1 MISAAHLYTEDASFL
16 CARLQGEWL
25 LKGLVSKFS
34 INSQDTIYQKS
45 PSGCM
50 SNSCSQGKQ
59 KQGKSSVS
67 CCVSPEHSLFCTDGA
82 QSESEW
88 AAESVWRRRE
98 PIDGGVNRRLMTVEE
113 SAGEALQSMKCVK
126 PAMRRELKPPRSLTF
141 LNHSFLRT
149 ASSHLSQV
157 LPFFPLLPC

>member
-1 MISAAHLYTEDASFL
+1 M
-16 CARLQGEWL
+16 
-25 LKGLVSKFS
+25 
-34 INSQDTIYQKS
+34 
-45 PSGCM
+45 
-50 SNSCSQGKQ
+50 
-59 KQGKSSVS
+59 
-67 CCVSPEHSLFCTDGA
+67 
-82 QSESEW
+82 
-88 AAESVWRRRE
+88 

-157 LPFFPLLPC
+157 LPSFPALPC

>member
-1 MISAAHLYTEDASFL
+1 M
-16 CARLQGEWL
+16 
-25 LKGLVSKFS
+25 
-34 INSQDTIYQKS
+34 
-45 PSGCM
+45 
-50 SNSCSQGKQ
+50 
-59 KQGKSSVS
+59 
-67 CCVSPEHSLFCTDGA
+67 
-82 QSESEW
+82 
-88 AAESVWRRRE
+88 

-157 LPFFPLLPC
+157 LPFFPALPCELLFIFVLSCPFPFSALFVLLYTKVSFAAC